1 MVELFFNSIRKFL
14 GVNKIFEDVNFQ
26 IYSGERVGI
35 VGVNGCGKSTIL
47 KLIAGIIEMTRD
59 DSGNIFITRG
69 AKSAYLDQLPDY
81 DEKIKARDV
90 LHEAFEDLYIKEK
103 ELKKVEKAM
112 NTLSGDGLERALKDY
127 SRLRIEYEA
136 EGGYQQEEKLSKIC
150 EGLNLTEDFLDR
162 KFNVLSG
169 GEKTTVI
176 LGKILLQNPDILLL
190 DEPTNHLDMRSVE
203 WLESYLKTYKGIV
216 IVVSHDRYFLDNVV
230 TKIIEIEDGFS
241 ETYKGNYSSYV
252 KEKEANLLIEFENY
266 KEQQKKITAMEKT
279 IKDLRDWAAR
289 SDNVKFYRRA
299 ASMQKSLDRMEKIEK
314 PKEKKAIKL
323 SFNEAERSGN
333 EVFVVRELNKSFN
346 DKLIFKGANLN
357 VRYGT
362 RTALIGD
369 NGSGKTTLIKL
380 LLGDDTA
387 ESGVL
392 KVGESVKLAYLPQ
405 NIEFNDENATVLE
418 AFRENFSILEGKARE
433 YLSKFM
439 FYGADVFK
447 KVCQLSGGERV
458 RLKLSI
464 LLNNDINLLI
474 LDEPTNHLDIPSIE
488 NLEEALENFK
498 GTIFFVSHDRYF
510 INDISDHIIAIENK
524 GFKAYEGNYDDYK
537 VEKSKAEVAMVKEKK
552 QQKEKI
558 KKPVIVE
565 LKKSLQKEVEKLE
578 MKISEFEKCLATLS
592 KEMEHAEAD
601 YERLNELY
609 SKKVELQKRL
619 DETIALWEEKSSE
632 LEQCCD

>member
-1 MVELFFNSIRKFL
+1 MVELFFNNIRKFL

-59 DSGNIFITRG
+59 DSGDIFITRG

-81 DEKIKARDV
+81 EEKIIARDV

-103 ELKKVEKAM
+103 ELKNLEKAM
-112 NTLSGDGLERALKDY
+112 DTLRGEGLERALKEY

-150 EGLNLTEDFLDR
+150 EGLNLTEEFLDR

-203 WLESYLKTYKGIV
+203 WLESYLKNYKGIV

-230 TKIIEIEDGFS
+230 TKIIEIEDGYS
-241 ETYKGNYSSYV
+241 EIYKGNYSSYV
-252 KEKEANLLIEFENY
+252 KQKEDNLLIEFENY
-266 KEQQKKITAMEKT
+266 KEQQKKIAAMEKT
-279 IKDLRDWAAR
+279 IKNLRDWAAR
-289 SDNVKFYRRA
+289 GDNVKFYRRA
-299 ASMQKSLDRMEKIEK
+299 ASMQKSLDKMEKLEK
-314 PKEKKAIKL
+314 PKEKKAVKL
-323 SFNEAERSGN
+323 SFSEAERSGN

-405 NIEFNDENATVLE
+405 NIEFNNENATVLE

-510 INDISDHIIAIENK
+510 INDISDHIIAIENNE
-524 GFKAYEGNYDDYK
+524 FKAYEGNYDDYK
-537 VEKSKAEVAMVKEKK
+537 LEKSKTEVEIVKEKK
-552 QQKEKI
+552 IKKEKT
-558 KKPVIVE
+558 KKPVTVDIR
-565 LKKSLQKEVEKLE
+565 KSLQREVDKLE
-578 MKISEFEKCLATLS
+578 GKIVEFEESLATLS
-592 KEMEHAEAD
+592 KEMEEAQAD

-609 SKKVELQKRL
+609 SNKVELQKRL
-619 DETIALWEEKSSE
+619 DETIALWEERSSD
-632 LEQCCD
+632 LEMCGD